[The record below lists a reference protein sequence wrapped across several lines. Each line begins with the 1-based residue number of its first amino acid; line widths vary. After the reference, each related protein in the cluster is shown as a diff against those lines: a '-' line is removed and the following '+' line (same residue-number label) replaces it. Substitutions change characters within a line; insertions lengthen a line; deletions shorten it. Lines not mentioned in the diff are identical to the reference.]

1 MSETWRFAETGYF
14 VSQAA
19 IEKRVGVENPK
30 DRIFE
35 RDVLRSKKFSNL
47 AEREDNL
54 VVPEPPGVPVG
65 FNWHVDDCQEKV
77 CASVSSKLL
86 SQKLVGKL
94 SAGAIRI
101 TSQIKIINSTD
112 KLKYF

>member
-1 MSETWRFAETGYF
+1 MFSEARNSLIWLNVKTIWLFPSRLEY
-14 VSQAA
+14 Q
-19 IEKRVGVENPK
+19 
-30 DRIFE
+30 
-35 RDVLRSKKFSNL
+35 L
-47 AEREDNL
+47 AL
-54 VVPEPPGVPVG
+54 
-65 FNWHVDDCQEKV
+65 NWHVDDCQEKV
-77 CASVSSKLL
+77 CASVSRKLL